1 LSQLV
6 ARHLVEGRERSAAA
20 RALLKFPRPS
30 WDKAQAKPVVEAVLA
45 YAKTVP
51 AGDRTKLDYVEVIAA
66 AKEMAALLPEGEAAK
81 ALEDLRGVS
90 VDVFIVRTVHEQ
102 LRFDTTRLE
111 VKAGKPFEVV
121 FENDDV
127 MPHNFVLVP
136 PGKHMDIG
144 NAAMTMTPDKLD
156 KQGRAYLP
164 AAFEKQI
171 LAATKLLEPG
181 QKETLKLRAPA
192 QPGEYEF
199 VCTFP
204 GHALIMWGVLSV
216 K

>member
-1 LSQLV
+1 VL
-6 ARHLVEGRERSAAA
+6 AADHLIEGRERSAAA
-20 RALLKFPRPS
+20 RALLKFPRSS
-30 WDKAQAKPVVEAVLA
+30 WDAAQARPVVDAVLSH
-45 YAKTVP
+45 AKTVP
-51 AGDRTKLDYVEVIAA
+51 ASDRTRLDYVEVIAA
-66 AKEMAALLPEGEAAK
+66 AKEMAALLPEGDAK
-81 ALEDLRGVS
+81 TALDALRGVS

-102 LRFDTTRLE
+102 LRFDTTRIE